1 MWEKTRDENCKPESP
16 PLGKSPIEQLKEQA
30 VIGRS
35 ISIKG
40 ELSGEEDLLIQGQ
53 VEGKIDFK
61 KNNVTIGKNGHIR
74 ADIYGKLIS
83 IEGEVQGNLFGDEEI
98 VVRKSAVVRGD
109 MRTPRFSLEDG
120 AKFKGSIDMNP
131 TMEKSSQHQQ
141 QK

>member
-1 MWEKTRDENCKPESP
+1 MWKKTKDENSKPKSP

-40 ELSGEEDLLIQGQ
+40 ELSGDEDLLIQGRVQ
-53 VEGKIDFK
+53 GKIDLK
-61 KNNVTIGKNGHIR
+61 KNNVTVGRNGHII
-74 ADIYGKLIS
+74 ADICGKLII

-98 VVRKSAVVRGD
+98 VVRESAVIRGN